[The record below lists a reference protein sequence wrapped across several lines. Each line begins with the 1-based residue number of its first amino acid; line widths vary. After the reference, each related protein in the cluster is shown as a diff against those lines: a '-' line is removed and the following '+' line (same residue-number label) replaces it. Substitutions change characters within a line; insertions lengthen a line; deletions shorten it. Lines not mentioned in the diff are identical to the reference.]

1 MTSLPL
7 DVHQVLEEE
16 YVSMYGPLERP
27 TSGVDYTHEQILDRE
42 RVCEILNASGK
53 DLETTLNDLIA
64 AGDLSTLADSNAITP
79 RGLELLRQ
87 YDELEKLAE
96 QRDPVW
102 GKRELRRTI
111 LDEALHRLVQPLRD
125 VRLDNL
131 YANVHERA
139 GTEPRTALCISGGG
153 IRSATFALGV
163 IQGLASA
170 GILKKF
176 DYLSTVSGGGYIGSW
191 LSSWVRRH
199 PEGVTGVQEEL
210 HASDTAIAGVL
221 EDGRRSDRNLPATN
235 IDPEP
240 APVRHL
246 RDYSNYLSPRLG
258 ILSADSWTLA
268 SHYVRNLLLNLLVL
282 VPLLAVALAIPRFFS
297 WGLTFRHEIT
307 DPGTYLWIA
316 LAFVTIAFACIGA
329 ARPVERG
336 APAVKNRLSSN
347 KGYLIGI
354 VLPLVA
360 AACAVAMYWAR
371 VAEADDKRLSRW
383 HGLGAALAMVAVPW
397 AVYYGRMVFLRKS
410 AAPRSGAS
418 FVGIKMLSELFAVSM
433 ALVTSGVLF
442 WLLAKKIFPEPMLPT
457 PNGALMSPL
466 ERITMSSSPQAQ
478 LFTCFAVPL
487 ALLVFFVQASIFVGL
502 SGRRN
507 EDADREWWARGG
519 ALLLMVSI
527 GMAVF
532 SAISVFG
539 PVALYHAPAILGS
552 IGGLAG
558 VIAAVLGFSDKTPA
572 NQKQKEKA
580 GTAATIGNV
589 SSAVLIP
596 LFVIFILAAISFGST
611 WLIHEIGTSPV
622 DEKAMARQ
630 LAMQYEHS
638 LTREG
643 TAGPIKAETKA
654 SLPPGPFT
662 TLAGLRTYAHLQ
674 TVQKTTGQQLMIF
687 LLVGLGALILS
698 RFISVNKFSMHAL
711 YRNRLIRA
719 YLGASRHRRTPDRF
733 TGFDEDDNLQMWEL
747 RPEIFWPRDIQE
759 TFAADLRKG
768 VEDKDELALYIWEK
782 LDAKTQKALGGKT
795 LSDTARDMLVQDLN
809 RLVLREDLGQAIGEQ
824 PPTAQ
829 NQIGPSLA
837 HRNRELLERHF
848 PAGLVPMRRG
858 EERGPLHVINTALN
872 LTTGENLGWQQRMA
886 ESFTVSPLHSGSL
899 YVGYRKSEDY
909 GGPRGI
915 SLGTAVTI
923 SGAAASPN
931 MGYHS
936 SPTMAFLMTMFNV
949 RLGSWLGNPG
959 VHGQKSYG
967 KAHPTSNLRPLV
979 HELTGGSN
987 DRARWIYLSDGGHFE
1002 NLGVYEMVLRR
1013 CHYIV
1018 VSDAGADPKFSFEDL
1033 GNAIR
1038 KIRTDLG
1045 VPVDIYDID
1054 MTPRGSDGQFGEGR
1068 FVARAT
1074 IRYSTVDKGG
1084 RDGTLIYIKTG
1095 IYKNDQYLPR
1105 DVYNYAQ
1112 ESLAFPHEPTSDQF
1126 FSESQFESYR
1136 ALGRHAVNDI
1146 CANYTPDTTISAK
1159 PYTPRI
1165 PVARRYTSLDQFDA
1179 AVRARISPAEVVNPV
1194 QAGARYPEGKVPPPV
1209 RGDANPKTG

>member
-1 MTSLPL
+1 MASLPL

-16 YVSMYGPLERP
+16 YVSMYGPLDRP
-27 TSGVDYTHEQILDRE
+27 KTGVRYSSDQILDRE
-42 RVCEILNASGK
+42 RICEILGGSAEGIEQSLDHLVEK
-53 DLETTLNDLIA
+53 
-64 AGDLSTLADSNAITP
+64 GDLSVLAESNAITP
-79 RGLELLRQ
+79 RGLELLAR
-87 YDELEKLAE
+87 YDELLELAE

-102 GKRELRRTI
+102 GKLELRRTI
-111 LDEALHRLVQPLRD
+111 VDEALSRLVQPLRD

-131 YANVHERA
+131 YTQTHQRA
-139 GTEPRTALCISGGG
+139 GAGEPRTALCISGGG

-199 PEGVTGVQEEL
+199 PEGMNGVERDL

-221 EDGRRSDRNLPATN
+221 EGGQRSDRTPPTTN

-246 RDYSNYLSPRLG
+246 REYSNYLSPRLG

-268 SHYVRNLLLNLLVL
+268 SHYLRNLLLNLLVL
-282 VPLLAVALAIPRFFS
+282 VPLLALALAIPRFFS
-297 WGLTFRHEIT
+297 WGLTFRN
-307 DPGTYLWIA
+307 DVADAGSYLWIA
-316 LAFVTIAFACIGA
+316 IAFVTIAFACIGA
-329 ARPVERG
+329 ARPLEHG
-336 APAVKNRLSSN
+336 APAVKNKLSTN
-347 KGYLIGI
+347 KGYLIGV
-354 VLPLVA
+354 VLPLFV
-360 AACAVAMYWAR
+360 AACAVAMYWGRA
-371 VAEADDKRLSRW
+371 AKLADQPLSWW
-383 HGLGAALAMVAVPW
+383 HGLGAVLGMVVVPW
-397 AVYYGRMVFLRKS
+397 AVYYGRLIFFKKS
-410 AAPRSGAS
+410 AGQRSGARY
-418 FVGIKMLSELFAVSM
+418 VAIKMLTELLAVVV
-433 ALVTSGVLF
+433 ALLTAAALF
-442 WLLAKKIFPEPMLPT
+442 WLLAVKVFPDPMLPT
-457 PNGALMSPL
+457 PKGALVSPL
-466 ERITMSSSPQAQ
+466 ERMTLSSSPQAQ
-478 LFTCFAVPL
+478 LYTCFAVPL

-502 SGRRN
+502 SGKRN

-519 ALLLMVSI
+519 ALLLMISI
-527 GMAVF
+527 GMALF
-532 SAISVFG
+532 SAIAVFG

-558 VIAAVLGFSDKTPA
+558 VAAAALGFSDKTPA
-572 NQKQKEKA
+572 NQKQKEKGGAAAMA
-580 GTAATIGNV
+580 GNIG
-589 SSAVLIP
+589 SALLIP
-596 LFVIFILAAISFGST
+596 LFVVFILAAISFGST
-611 WLIHEIGTSPV
+611 WLIHEIGTPPV

-630 LAMQYEHS
+630 LGMQYEHS

-643 TAGPIKAETKA
+643 TAGAIKAETKA

-662 TLAGLRTYAHLQ
+662 TLAGVRTYAHLT
-674 TVQKTTGQQLMIF
+674 TVQNTTGQQLAIF
-687 LLVGLGALILS
+687 LAVGVGALVLS
-698 RFISVNKFSMHAL
+698 LFIGVNKFSMHAL

-747 RPEIFWPRDIQE
+747 RPDVFWPRDIGE
-759 TFAADLRKG
+759 SFPAVLRQR
-768 VEDKDELALYIWEK
+768 VESKEPLAVYVWDK
-782 LDAKTQKALGGKT
+782 LDAKTQKALAGKT
-795 LSDTARDMLVQDLN
+795 LDDAARERLVRDLN
-809 RLVLREDLGQAIGEQ
+809 QLVLEDDLAPVAGAAAASPGTIGYGREYRNRDLLDRSFDGCLTPMRKGEQ
-824 PPTAQ
+824 
-829 NQIGPSLA
+829 
-837 HRNRELLERHF
+837 
-848 PAGLVPMRRG
+848 
-858 EERGPLHVINTALN
+858 RGPLHVINTALN
-872 LTTGENLGWQQRMA
+872 LTTGDNLGWQQRMA
-886 ESFTVSPLHSGSL
+886 ESFTVTPLHSGSL
-899 YVGYRKSEDY
+899 YVGYRNSHEY
-909 GGPRGI
+909 GGTRGI

-936 SPTMAFLMTMFNV
+936 SPAMAFLLTMFNV

-959 VHGQKSYG
+959 VRGQKSYG
-967 KAHPTSNLRPLV
+967 KAHPTSNLRPIV

-987 DRARWIYLSDGGHFE
+987 DQARWIYLSDGGHFE

-1054 MTPRGSDGQFGEGR
+1054 MTPRGGDGQFGEGR

-1084 RDGTLIYIKTG
+1084 KDGTLIYIKTG
-1095 IYKNDQYLPR
+1095 IYKNDEYLPR
-1105 DVYNYAQ
+1105 DIYNYAQ

-1136 ALGRHAVNDI
+1136 ALGRHAINDI
-1146 CANYTPDTTISAK
+1146 CANYALDPTVPK
-1159 PYTPRI
+1159 PEAQRI
-1165 PVARRYTSLDQFDA
+1165 PIARRFDSIDQFDE
-1179 AVRARISPAEVVNPV
+1179 AVRARISPPKVVNPV
-1194 QAGARYPEGKVPPPV
+1194 KPGARYPEGKVPPAV
-1209 RGDANPKTG
+1209 RGDAKPDAR